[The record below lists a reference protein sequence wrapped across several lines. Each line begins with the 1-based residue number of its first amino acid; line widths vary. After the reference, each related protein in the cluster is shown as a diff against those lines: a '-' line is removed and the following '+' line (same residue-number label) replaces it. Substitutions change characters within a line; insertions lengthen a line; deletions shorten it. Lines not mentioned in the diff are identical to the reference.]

1 MVKLLARPI
10 LKILLVVILCL
21 GLGSCAGVGSKPP
34 EAAIATAIAQ
44 KLERTQSLLA
54 RQLSVSQTTL
64 PHLEVHR
71 VIISHYQW
79 TTLDRPTTGHPR
91 VVQVQGTYQLK
102 GGGLSRRQQHQNRP
116 FKLYLEPPASQ
127 EGKDWVGIELATA
140 PSDP

>member
-71 VIISHYQW
+71 VIIKIGRAH
-79 TTLDRPTTGHPR
+79 
-91 VVQVQGTYQLK
+91 V
-102 GGGLSRRQQHQNRP
+102 
-116 FKLYLEPPASQ
+116 
-127 EGKDWVGIELATA
+127 
-140 PSDP
+140 